1 VIRQNRFN
9 VPVVKAR
16 ETLEAGRFGR
26 ASLAPCGYAGCRNQ
40 ACYEQDDRRGTWAY
54 DGGVLTNQ
62 SSHYV
67 DMLEWFFGDVVS
79 VRARATIALVRIET
93 EHTAGRDP
101 EMLNGTLGFIEATT
115 APHPKDL
122 EGSGD
127 ATCDSVMACHGTR
140 LSPNRRAG
148 SFRGSPRMVRSG
160 GENAFRGL
168 SGRRKPLICS
178 SF

>member
-1 VIRQNRFN
+1 
-9 VPVVKAR
+9 
-16 ETLEAGRFGR
+16 
-26 ASLAPCGYAGCRNQ
+26 
-40 ACYEQDDRRGTWAY
+40 
-54 DGGVLTNQ
+54 VLTNQ

-101 EMLNGTLGFIEATT
+101 EMLNGALGFIEATT

-127 ATCDSVMACHGTR
+127 TTCGSAMACHGTR
-140 LSPNRRAG
+140 LSPYRRVG
-148 SFRGSPRMVRSG
+148 SFRGSPRMVRSAAKTRFG
-160 GENAFRGL
+160 VSVAE
-168 SGRRKPLICS
+168 SP
-178 SF
+178 